1 MKKSN
6 IIVVAFSAFIVISI
20 LIFYIDGKKH
30 TKKENTTFET
40 VQLPDF
46 SVIVVE
52 DNADVHIR
60 QSDTIRLK
68 IELKNDSIAKEKNY
82 SIANDTLHL
91 YKGNRIFVYNKNT
104 TSVIANNAYWVGIS
118 FEKTDSLYI
127 ESNNSREIVLNMNTK
142 ECKVEKLFL
151 NIQNTKNFYIYDGLD
166 VKTFQVNLKKSE
178 LNIMGGKF
186 KNASINLSDSS
197 YLQNNEG
204 KNLEN
209 IIIKKDETSHLNVYD

>member
-6 IIVVAFSAFIVISI
+6 IIVIAFSAFIVISI

-30 TKKENTTFET
+30 TKKDDTKFET

-52 DNADVHIR
+52 DNADVHIS

-68 IELKNDSIAKEKNY
+68 IELKNDSTAKGKNY

-91 YKGNRIFVYNKNT
+91 YKGNRIYVYNKNT
-104 TSVIANNAYWVGIS
+104 KSIIAKSAYWVGIR
-118 FEKTDSLYI
+118 FEKTDSLYV
-127 ESNNSREIVLNMNTK
+127 ESYDTREIVLNMNTK
-142 ECKVEKLFL
+142 ECNAEKLYL
-151 NIQNTKNFYIYDGLD
+151 NLQNTKNFYIYDGLD
-166 VKTFQVNLKKSE
+166 VKIFQVDLKKSE

-209 IIIKKDETSHLNVYD
+209 TIIKKDETSYLNVYD